1 MTFFRRGN
9 TMKRFT
15 VFAALILTACATPP
29 DKIASAYVSP
39 IQYQDYSCKQIAR
52 EMERIS
58 RRASELHGSLNKT
71 ASNDNAQM
79 AVGLILFWPTLFFLE
94 GGDGPQAS
102 EYARL
107 KGEREALEQ
116 VANDKNCDPSTMPR
130 FEEPPAP
137 QTAKQTTAKAND

>member
-1 MTFFRRGN
+1 
-9 TMKRFT
+9 MKRFT
-15 VFAALILTACATPP
+15 VFLALLFTACATPP

-39 IQYQDYSCKQIAR
+39 VQYQDYSCKQIAR
-52 EMERIS
+52 EMERVS
-58 RRASELHGSLNKT
+58 HRVSELYGSLNKT

-116 VANDKNCDPSTMPR
+116 VAIGKNCDPSTMPR
-130 FEEPPAP
+130 FQEPPAA
-137 QTAKQTTAKAND
+137 QTAKRTSMKAND